1 MLIRIERSISY
12 LRERLPYLSAVELD
26 QLKNAP
32 SESMRMAILLVTLG
46 PILVAY
52 PFFQKYFIKG
62 ITVGSVKG

>member
-1 MLIRIERSISY
+1 
-12 LRERLPYLSAVELD
+12 
-26 QLKNAP
+26 
-32 SESMRMAILLVTLG
+32 MRMAILLVTLG